1 MEERKF
7 YTGNVLKTGWTKFKE
22 QPWTWVGALLL
33 MGLILMTQPLLTY
46 LVTGDFGG
54 VLSEAVV
61 DEGRIDDGGEEIRT
75 PDEARNGEVVVIYQ
89 NPWEGLISFIYTLIQ
104 SGLSLGLTYMG
115 IRAVDGQTLQLSDLF
130 ARFRYFFYNFI
141 GQILYSLIVLAGL
154 ILLIV
159 PGIIWGLRYSLY
171 PYFIADKK
179 VGPIQALKMSAE
191 ATQGAKWDLFK
202 FMLAAILIGLAGILA
217 LVVGIFVAMPVITI
231 ATAAIYRILSNRLI
245 QSEAAVPLNATQ
257 VSHGKGV

>member
-1 MEERKF
+1 MEEHRF
-7 YTGNVLKTGWTKFKE
+7 YIGNVLKTGWEKFKG
-22 QPWTWVGALLL
+22 QPWTWIGALLL

-54 VLSEAVV
+54 MLSEVV
-61 DEGRIDDGGEEIRT
+61 EDSSISKREGGGGPDEERNGGE
-75 PDEARNGEVVVIYQ
+75 VIIIHQ
-89 NPWEGLISFIYTLIQ
+89 NPWEGIISFAYTLIQ
-104 SGLSLGLTYMG
+104 SGLSLGVVYMG
-115 IRAVDGQTLQLSDLF
+115 IRAVDGQTLHISDLF

-141 GQILYSLIVLAGL
+141 GQILYSLIILVGL

-159 PGIIWGLRYSLY
+159 PGIIWGLRYCLY

-202 FMLAAILIGLAGILA
+202 FMLVAILIGLAGV
-217 LVVGIFVAMPVITI
+217 LVFAVGILVAMPVITI
-231 ATAAIYRILSNRLI
+231 ATAAIYRILSNRLVKP
-245 QSEAAVPLNATQ
+245 EPAVPVVNAT
-257 VSHGKGV
+257 HIP